1 MQGDE
6 MNSYLEG
13 YLRVMKYNE
22 PDGKW
27 NLAFRYLIPLIR
39 YTTSES
45 KFRAP
50 GIPKWWTI

>member
-50 GIPKWWTI
+50 GIPKW